1 MNAGLEGKWCAGQEI
16 ILDGAVAGTVA
27 SGQLPTWSLVSG
39 PGPVTIED
47 STKVKTKAVATVA
60 GEYVFRLSIVC
71 GMGKTSQD
79 VKHIVSPG
87 AQPDAGE
94 DISVNC
100 FDQDFTL
107 HLDGNQPPPGFY
119 SFWTVPNGSVIDN
132 IYRPSFQDLGNCPS
146 GPSVSVL
153 QYNFKDNNGCLYS
166 DSKVVSMQEYVPPL
180 RLGSSGGCGKK
191 FQLFATCTGAGQGE
205 WTFISPADG
214 GGASFESPTSRVTGI
229 LNADVNQVYIAKF
242 TITGSCHDQ
251 SKSIEFTVPK
261 DSEAPSQAD
270 FKDLNLIFE
279 DLTKVKNKE
288 TISYT
293 AHICGIPDTLMIRAA
308 KDNLKNG
315 EKIIWSPLSNAGCSP
330 WYGEMESEGT
340 AQFTDEYTAVLS
352 NLGFGT
358 YILSFKV
365 VNAAGCETNAN
376 IYIVINQPY
385 KNSVYFLSN
394 ECKSEDFNMNNYY
407 RDATKAFEEF
417 KIYDTTFVHFL
428 LPYEY
433 LPKTSK
439 IRPILEDNFFQVLPI
454 SSPPGGENKYSKFN
468 KVFNLT
474 NHKFEYYFN
483 MPKTSPPGQYIF
495 QIPYEYTCDNYATL
509 IVDYSQ
515 PPEKVNGGTDQYFCG
530 SSGQLIGNDRAAPE
544 WILLYK
550 KPADIPDPIL
560 EGANTRLLTITN
572 LTAQSEYYFGYVSRG
587 GSHCPDVI
595 DTVKIGVSDVPP
607 PKPDAGED
615 RTVCA
620 YSAVTLTCQP
630 SEIPLGSYGYWE
642 VVSQV
647 PAGMP
652 PSFKPSDKPITQL
665 MNLQPNTTYTLRFTL
680 ENKCGKSSDEVV
692 ISTNDTEG
700 PPPAFAGADRCLPP
714 DSTQVFLTALR
725 ATGDFTGQW
734 TQVNNNPPGASIAES
749 NNPRTLVS
757 NLSPGIYGFIWTLSG
772 AGCASTH
779 DTVWVTIGAKA
790 AVDRNEILLCNQTIP
805 TSVTLR
811 ATPADGGYWTNIS
824 LKPAN
829 ITNPNS
835 AITTV
840 TGLQEGIYVFRWTA
854 GQGVCSGFAD
864 VKVIVGGPTPIVDAG
879 PDIVLCRNSDGTV
892 TLDATLPDGL
902 NGYWTMINVDNV
914 TPSAG
919 FTYISGNSFNP
930 HIKIKVKPGQTRL
943 RWTILEKGIC
953 ADDPPFDDVLI
964 SYFSESIDEC
974 CPKVCTETFDANLCN
989 NTPYLVNL
997 DELVCTESDSGIW
1010 VLTLGPGLTDTVH
1023 LENTF
1028 DPLHRQPGTYTLTY
1042 RLIDTLEGCPVSSDV
1057 MINIVPQPDTATE
1070 VSASI
1075 CPNETYTLPSGGTVF
1090 TAGIYADTL
1099 QTTYGCDSIVV
1110 THLSVLE
1117 DEIYHKNFTITAD
1130 PDSHL
1135 PAGKQAVLTV
1145 TNPEPGATYQWYKND
1160 VLIGEF
1166 GESIEIEVAND
1177 TDVYSVKLVNPTED
1191 FCSGEGSITIDGF
1204 LPSIKFPNA
1213 FSPNNDGTND
1223 VFRAIA
1229 DPGVEVIEMTIVN
1242 RWGQSV
1248 YTGTG
1253 NEGWDG
1259 RFRGKDSPADTYIFL
1274 IRYKVFSSDEVFS
1287 KRGELL
1293 LVR

>member
-1 MNAGLEGKWCAGQEI
+1 
-16 ILDGAVAGTVA
+16 
-27 SGQLPTWSLVSG
+27 
-39 PGPVTIED
+39 
-47 STKVKTKAVATVA
+47 
-60 GEYVFRLSIVC
+60 
-71 GMGKTSQD
+71 
-79 VKHIVSPG
+79 
-87 AQPDAGE
+87 DAG
-94 DISVNC
+94 DDVTVNC
-100 FDQDFTL
+100 FDGDFTL
-107 HLDGNQPPPGFY
+107 PLDGNQPPPGFTAY
-119 SFWTVPNGSVIDN
+119 WTVPNGTVSNN
-132 IYRPSFQDLGNCPS
+132 IYTPSFPNLDNCPTGFS
-146 GPSVSVL
+146 TMVL
-153 QYNFKDNNGCLYS
+153 QYNMKDANGCIFS
-166 DSKVVSMQEYVPPL
+166 DSKAISFLEYIPPL
-180 RLGSSGGCGKK
+180 TLGTSGGCGKK
-191 FQLFATCTGAGQGE
+191 FALSATCTGAGQGQWE
-205 WTFISPADG
+205 FISPVGG
-214 GGASFESPTSRVTGI
+214 GGASFESPNSRVTGI
-229 LNADVNQVYIAKF
+229 VNPDTGQVYVAKF

-251 SKSIEFTVPK
+251 WGTISFKVPEE
-261 DSEAPSQAD
+261 SEVPTKAD
-270 FKDLNLIFE
+270 FLNTNELS
-279 DLTKVKNKE
+279 DNVKKSVSGNY
-288 TISYT
+288 IIYS
-293 AHICGIPDTLMIRAA
+293 IQLCGIPDSLKIISNNGHLKEGETGTLSISNSYCELLYGEVQLDPSLQYPDDSTVIL
-308 KDNLKNG
+308 KNLK
-315 EKIIWSPLSNAGCSP
+315 
-330 WYGEMESEGT
+330 Y
-340 AQFTDEYTAVLS
+340 
-352 NLGFGT
+352 GT
-358 YILSFKV
+358 YSVYYTVSNRF
-365 VNAAGCETNAN
+365 GCKTNAILN
-376 IYIVINQPY
+376 ISINQPY
-385 KNSVYFLSN
+385 EDKIFFLSN
-394 ECKSEDFNMNNYY
+394 ECKNEDFSKNEYY
-407 RDATKAFEEF
+407 HPSLGYDGYHKGS
-417 KIYDTTFVHFL
+417 KIYDSDYTHL
-428 LPYEY
+428 RIEPDEY
-433 LPKTSK
+433 PHYGQVA
-439 IRPILEDNFFQVLPI
+439 PIIYLNSPSDQIPI
-454 SSPPGGENKYSKFN
+454 SSPVTGDIGAVFYP
-468 KVFNLT
+468 VFNLT
-474 NHKFEYYFN
+474 NHKFEYFLN
-483 MPKTSPPGQYIF
+483 IPNSAPSGQYVF
-495 QIPYEYTCDNYATL
+495 KFPYVYSCGNYAT
-509 IVDYSQ
+509 IVVDYSQ

-530 SSGQLIGNDRAAPE
+530 NSGQLIGNDRAAPE

-550 KPADIPDPIL
+550 KPADIPDPVL

-734 TQVNNNPPGASIAES
+734 TQVSNNPPGASIAES

-772 AGCASTH
+772 AGCASTL
-779 DTVWVTIGAKA
+779 DTVWITIGAKA
-790 AVDRNEILLCNQTIP
+790 ALDRNEILLCNQTIP

-840 TGLQEGIYVFRWTA
+840 TGLEEGIYVFRWTA

-919 FTYISGNSFNP
+919 FTYISGNSSNP

-997 DELVCTESDSGIW
+997 DELVCPESDSGIW

-1023 LENTF
+1023 LENIF

-1075 CPNETYTLPSGGTVF
+1075 CPNESYTLPSGGTVF

-1099 QTTYGCDSIVV
+1099 QTTYGCDSIVLI
-1110 THLSVLE
+1110 HLSVLE

-1191 FCSGEGSITIDGF
+1191 FCSGDGSITIDGF

-1259 RFRGKDSPADTYIFL
+1259 RFRGKDSPADIYIFL